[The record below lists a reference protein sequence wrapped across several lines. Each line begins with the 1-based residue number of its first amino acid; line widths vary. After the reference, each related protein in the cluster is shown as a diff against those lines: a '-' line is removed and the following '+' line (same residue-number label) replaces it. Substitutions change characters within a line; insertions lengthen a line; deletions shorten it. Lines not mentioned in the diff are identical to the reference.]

1 MLETI
6 QQSAIS
12 HDQYQIEF
20 KLDYELAKGGK
31 THYRISTYIFIPK
44 SLGISEESYPRD
56 EFYRDIKNHIRIKT
70 PELSL
75 RDLIESDSSPLNAA
89 SQITQQPNWYQNEE
103 LNDRLIHTLRLFGA
117 MFKSSSREHLNLI
130 DKRIE
135 TASAEAK
142 IHHLVDNLIE
152 EFIGQSKQ
160 ISARYREFYAQLN
173 LPSVKEGV
181 FSAYLLVDEYLSLLI
196 EESAT
201 ELFEVV
207 SQHYD
212 GDNQAQYLRKLN
224 KIVEKETGHRVS
236 RGYGSIL
243 KENDENETYVFRAS
257 VLKKYV
263 GAVLHLS
270 TDAKREGKGLE
281 QILMAL
287 AAGISMVFATFVAF
301 YFQSTYGNFT
311 FPFFVALV
319 VGYMFKD
326 RIKET
331 GRAILAGT
339 LHSRLYDRKINIRT
353 LDGKYKL
360 AVLRE
365 KINFLNERELTERVR
380 SARKKDPFADLD
392 NDRQGETIIR
402 HTKDIVL
409 NADLFPK
416 AFDSMPK
423 ISGLNDIIRYDIHPF
438 LRKMA
443 DPVRE
448 HPLLEN
454 GQIKVVHTN
463 KVYHINYVSHYKSI
477 KPRTEELFK
486 RMRLVLTR
494 KGIKRVVHIPL

>member
-1 MLETI
+1 MLEMI

-20 KLDYELAKGGK
+20 KLDYELGKGDK
-31 THYRISTYIFIPK
+31 THYRISTYIFVPK
-44 SLGISEESYPRD
+44 SLGISEESYPKN
-56 EFYRDIKNHIRIKT
+56 EFYRDIKNYIRIKT

-75 RDLIESDSSPLNAA
+75 RDLIDSNISPLKAVQ
-89 SQITQQPNWYQNEE
+89 QITQQPNWYQDEE

-117 MFKSSSREHLNLI
+117 MFKSSLREHLNLVN
-130 DKRIE
+130 KRIQL
-135 TASAEAK
+135 ASAETK
-142 IHHLVDNLIE
+142 VHPLVDNLIE
-152 EFIGQSKQ
+152 EFIVQSKQ
-160 ISARYREFYAQLN
+160 ISARYREFYAELN
-173 LPSVKEGV
+173 LPNVRQDV
-181 FSAYLLVDEYLSLLI
+181 FSAYLLVDEYISLLI
-196 EESAT
+196 EESGT

-212 GDNQAQYLRKLN
+212 GDNQSQYLRKLT
-224 KIVEKETGHRVS
+224 KIVEKETDHRLS

-243 KENDENETYVFRAS
+243 KEGDANETYVFRAS

-270 TDAKREGKGLE
+270 IDTQREGKGLE

-287 AAGISMVFATFVAF
+287 SAGVSMVFATVVAF
-301 YFQSTYGNFT
+301 YFQRIYGNFT
-311 FPFFVALV
+311 FPVFVALV

-326 RIKET
+326 RIKE
-331 GRAILAGT
+331 AGKSLLSGS

-353 LDGKYKL
+353 LDRKYKL
-360 AVLRE
+360 AILRE
-365 KINFLNERELTERVR
+365 KIHFLSERELTERVR
-380 SARKKDPFADLD
+380 SARQKDPFADLD
-392 NDRQGETIIR
+392 NDRQGETVIC

-416 AFDSMPK
+416 AFGGMPK

-443 DPVRE
+443 DPVE
-448 HPLLEN
+448 EQLLLTD
-454 GQIKVVHTN
+454 GQIKTVHTN
-463 KVYHINYVSHYKSI
+463 KVYHINYVSQYASTS
-477 KPRTEELFK
+477 PRIEELFK

-494 KGIKRVVHIPL
+494 KGIKRVEHIEL